1 MSVEFKHRPQAAKR
15 KGKSLQNWMLDG
27 NRLVGTPCPS
37 NLWLPGFLS
46 SPIGST
52 SGRASASGIGVGSRA
67 QGDPTNGLS
76 RDLQTLGTRG
86 LGMADWLPA
95 LGLLSHSVR
104 RNEARPLAG
113 FEQNKTAWSCL
124 STSFFH
130 FLFSGKTRYFQL
142 FVSLPPYLL
151 YHMGWCSLGQ
161 GTEPASKGM
170 EPVSPFPSTPC
181 FLGTLV
187 SF

>member
-1 MSVEFKHRPQAAKR
+1 
-15 KGKSLQNWMLDG
+15 MLDG

-37 NLWLPGFLS
+37 NLWLPFQPHWVNQRQSQS
-46 SPIGST
+46 SS
-52 SGRASASGIGVGSRA
+52 IGVGSRA

-76 RDLQTLGTRG
+76 RDLQTLGIRG

-124 STSFFH
+124 SMSFF
-130 FLFSGKTRYFQL
+130 
-142 FVSLPPYLL
+142 
-151 YHMGWCSLGQ
+151 
-161 GTEPASKGM
+161 
-170 EPVSPFPSTPC
+170 PFPLLWETPL
-181 FLGTLV
+181 FLAFCVTSPLPSISHGMVL
-187 SF
+187 SWSGH